1 MAKGFASP
9 KAMVIVDNGCE
20 YLKQHTNEFD
30 VIITDS
36 TDPEGKFNQKQ
47 RFVLLNFL
55 K

>member
-9 KAMVIVDNGCE
+9 KVKVIIGDGCE

-36 TDPEGKFNQKQ
+36 SDPDGKFYYK
-47 RFVLLNFL
+47 RLII
-55 K
+55 